1 MNKAV
6 IIGNLSK
13 DVELMKTTS
22 NVSVA
27 KFSVA
32 VKRTVGE
39 EVDFLNVVVWRGLA
53 ESCVK
58 YLKKGSKVAVI
69 GSIQT
74 RSYENKNG
82 QKQYITEIV
91 AEQVEFLSK
100 SEPKKEEMTE
110 VDETQETLPF

>member
-6 IIGNLSK
+6 VTGNLSK
-13 DVELMKTTS
+13 DVEFMTTS
-22 NVSVA
+22 SNVAVA

-32 VKRTVGE
+32 VKRDFGE
-39 EVDFLNVVVWRGLA
+39 EVDFLNVVAWRSLA
-53 ESCVK
+53 ESCTK

-82 QKQYITEIV
+82 QKQYITEII